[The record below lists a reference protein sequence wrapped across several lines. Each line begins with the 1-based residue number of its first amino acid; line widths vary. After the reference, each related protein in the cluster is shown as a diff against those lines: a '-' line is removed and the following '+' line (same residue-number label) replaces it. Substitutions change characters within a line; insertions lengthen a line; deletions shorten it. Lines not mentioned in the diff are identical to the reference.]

1 MESRLERREEVELD
15 HCKAIQMPQ
24 QEGTRPT
31 PVKVDLRRRKPSLT
45 CTLRATLEEHEH
57 EREQEPP
64 GAWSLDCR
72 QDTSLK

>member
-1 MESRLERREEVELD
+1 MESRLGREEVELD

-57 EREQEPP
+57 EHEQEPA
-64 GAWSLDCR
+64 GAWSLGCR